1 MAKRKR
7 KQIVTKHVLV
17 PKHIKLSAKE
27 KEELFKK
34 YNISLKEL
42 PKIRNDDPAIA
53 HLNAKEE
60 DVIKIMR
67 QSPTAGETEFYRGV
81 VSE

>member
-7 KQIVTKHVLV
+7 KQIVTKHILI

-27 KEELFKK
+27 RDEVLAR

-42 PKIRNDDPAIA
+42 PKIKKDDPAIA
-53 HLNAKEE
+53 RLNVKEG
-60 DVIKIMR
+60 DIIKIIR
-67 QSPTAGETEFYRGV
+67 QSPTAGEAEFYRGV
-81 VSE
+81 ISE

>member
-1 MAKRKR
+1 MAKRKS
-7 KQIVTKHVLV
+7 KLVIKKHILI
-17 PKHIKLSAKE
+17 PTHIKLSAKE
-27 KEELFKK
+27 RDELFKR

-42 PKIRNDDPAIA
+42 PKIKKDDSAISS
-53 HLNAKEE
+53 LNVKEG

>member
-1 MAKRKR
+1 MAKRKS
-7 KQIVTKHVLV
+7 KLLIKKHILI

-27 KEELFKK
+27 RDDLFKN

-42 PKIRNDDPAIA
+42 PKIRKDDPAIA
-53 HLNAKEE
+53 RLNVKEG
-60 DVIKIMR
+60 DVIKILR
-67 QSPTAGETEFYRGV
+67 QSVTAGEVGFYRGV